1 MRDTLRSVITFT
13 GLVVLGTLAMATGGS
28 SSGSGGAPASTPSP
42 CAPYDAHATGPWQ
55 YTGQVVFNWTDGSTA
70 PPSSGTQI
78 VSLSFNVEC
87 QEVNAQGAG
96 QGVLLWITSATT
108 DDPIF
113 GTGTGA
119 QTLPQF
125 GSIMTMPI
133 SPPTTPSNPA
143 LPAQGLNIAFQN
155 GTQFGV
161 AAQNQGD
168 FSVHGSV
175 SPISI
180 TSSPGVMP
188 AVQLVAPV
196 GLVPSHPNAVVVP
209 VSWALDQ
216 DL

>member
-1 MRDTLRSVITFT
+1 MRDTLRSVISFT

-55 YTGQVVFNWTDGSTA
+55 YTGKVVFTWNDSSTTPA
-70 PPSSGTQI
+70 SSGVQT
-78 VSLSFNVEC
+78 VNLSFNVEC

-113 GTGTGA
+113 GTGTEA

-125 GSIMTMPI
+125 ESIMTMPI
-133 SPPTTPSNPA
+133 SPPTTPGNQAQPG
-143 LPAQGLNIAFQN
+143 QGLTISFQN
-155 GTQFGV
+155 GTLFGV
-161 AAQNQGD
+161 GAQNVGD

-188 AVQLVAPV
+188 AVELVAPV

-216 DL
+216 GL